1 MRLRPCKD
9 VAKFVPI
16 IHVFK
21 IDLFNRSACHDEAV
35 VIVVANVG
43 KLLVEHFDVLARS
56 VFAHMSVGFNEVKL
70 DLQRSVGEE
79 SQQVGF
85 GHDFEG
91 H

>member
-1 MRLRPCKD
+1 M
-9 VAKFVPI
+9 
-16 IHVFK
+16 
-21 IDLFNRSACHDEAV
+21 
-35 VIVVANVG
+35 ANVG

-91 H
+91 HKIKDCNFKRTNVLR